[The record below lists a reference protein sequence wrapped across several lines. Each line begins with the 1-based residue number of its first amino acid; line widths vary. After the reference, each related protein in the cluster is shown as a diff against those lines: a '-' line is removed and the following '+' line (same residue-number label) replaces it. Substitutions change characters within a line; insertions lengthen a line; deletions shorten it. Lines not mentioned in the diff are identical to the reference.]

1 MIAEFSRQI
10 GGFDIASLQ
19 VNLKMLDIE
28 KAKVSMRLFAD
39 EVIPR
44 FAAAPRAA

>member
-1 MIAEFSRQI
+1 MLADFSRQM

-28 KAKVSMRLFAD
+28 NAKVSMRLFAD